1 MAKSVPSL
9 RSPLQVVGQPV
20 TRTDARVKVTGEAQ
34 FSADR
39 MPAGGLL
46 FGKTLRSPH
55 PHAEIVH
62 IDAARADGLPG
73 VRAVVTFRDVPEN
86 PFEDGDVVAPDGP
99 LAQVYLLNRIVRH
112 VGDEVAQFQLD
123 VYGEVMD
130 ALHLARL
137 TGKEPDE
144 NAWRV

>member
-1 MAKSVPSL
+1 M
-9 RSPLQVVGQPV
+9 GY
-20 TRTDARVKVTGEAQ
+20 
-34 FSADR
+34 
-39 MPAGGLL
+39 
-46 FGKTLRSPH
+46 
-55 PHAEIVH
+55 
-62 IDAARADGLPG
+62 PG